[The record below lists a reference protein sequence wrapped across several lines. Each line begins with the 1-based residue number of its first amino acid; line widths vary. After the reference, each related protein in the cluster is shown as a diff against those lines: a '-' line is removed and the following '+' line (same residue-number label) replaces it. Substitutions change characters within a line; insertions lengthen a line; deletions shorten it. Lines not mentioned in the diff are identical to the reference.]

1 MRDYDDETRD
11 ETRDE
16 TQLWESGED
25 AVPPV
30 IGRVDRRTGE
40 PLMQYDTEGEV
51 SNPDERPAVS
61 GAAAVSYDTDDGV
74 SVSVSF

>member
-1 MRDYDDETRD
+1 MHDVGDDS
-11 ETRDE
+11 
-16 TQLWESGED
+16 QLWESDED

-40 PLMQYDTEGEV
+40 PLMRYDTTGEV
-51 SNPDERPAVS
+51 SDPDERPRTAP
-61 GAAAVSYDTDDGV
+61 AISYDTDDGV